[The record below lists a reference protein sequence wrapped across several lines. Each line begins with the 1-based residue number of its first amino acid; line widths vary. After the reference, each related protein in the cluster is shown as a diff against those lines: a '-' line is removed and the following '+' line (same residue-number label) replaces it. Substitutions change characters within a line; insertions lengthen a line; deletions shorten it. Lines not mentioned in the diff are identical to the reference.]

1 MKIKKMEDFTHD
13 VEVTKEVLSS
23 MPLNNQKNLK
33 AYKDRVSS
41 IKEEYIEL
49 KDELYQE
56 IQKRSHKYLNIS
68 ENERIAV
75 LEKELEG
82 LKDLS
87 LFNPLNTPF
96 EKLEINNILYRLNHF
111 FKNDLEKVNN
121 DIKNVIKIFNDV
133 GVGLTAEDFV
143 YSFYA
148 KEYVKELLLDDS
160 LDRMK
165 YIFEELHWKCPD
177 VIMHVSMNIRLL
189 YNKYKNKF
197 VDYIEK
203 RRKDAF
209 SDNLSYEDMIIK
221 RDNILKELYD
231 LKHYDKYNIVNGFMN
246 SELILNDYTVVN
258 VDKCYAKYFNESI
271 TSNDKK
277 NVIGDLKNLLANVQ
291 EYNNYLK
298 YTFILDD
305 AKKKYADKANHVGE
319 VTNISKEIDGLAN
332 ELVKI
337 NNEINSGSSKGF
349 WIFKKK
355 VDVEKLYV
363 DLNTKMKELNDK
375 FDQYDVASV
384 YEDMSKNLTDT
395 SSIYDVFKFAI
406 SFKTYL
412 RNCIKASKEESSIDV
427 VKQLVKEFDSFIS
440 SNNVNVIRNSKFNY
454 DNDLAEVISD
464 HYQLLNIKI
473 TKDLLDEGNLE
484 SLIKDLKIMVN
495 SYYLEEMGL
504 NIDLINDLFE
514 SRKILGKDNDK

>member
-1 MKIKKMEDFTHD
+1 MKIKKMEDFMHD

-23 MPLNNQKNLK
+23 MPINNQKNLK
-33 AYKDRVSS
+33 AYKTKVTG
-41 IKEEYIEL
+41 IKEDYIEL
-49 KDELYQE
+49 KEELYQE
-56 IQKRSHKYLNIS
+56 IKKRSNKYLNIS
-68 ENERIAV
+68 ENDKIAT

-96 EKLEINNILYRLNHF
+96 EKLEINNVLYRLNHF
-111 FKNDLEKVNN
+111 FKNDLENVNS
-121 DIKNVIKIFNDV
+121 DIKYVIKLFNDV
-133 GVGLTAEDFV
+133 GVALTAEDFV

-148 KEYVKELLLDDS
+148 REYVKELLLDDS

-197 VDYIEK
+197 IDYIE
-203 RRKDAF
+203 RRKKDAF
-209 SDNLSYEDMIIK
+209 ADNLSYEDMVIK

-231 LKHYDKYNIVNGFMN
+231 LKHYDKYSIVNGFMN

-258 VDKCYAKYFNESI
+258 VDKCYAKYFSESL
-271 TSNDKK
+271 TSEEKK
-277 NVIGDLKNLLANVQ
+277 NAIGDLKNLLANVQ
-291 EYNNYLK
+291 EYSNYLK

-319 VTNISKEIDGLAN
+319 VTTITKEIDSLAN
-332 ELVKI
+332 ELIKI
-337 NNEINSGSSKGF
+337 NNEINNGSSKGF

-375 FDQYDVASV
+375 FDQFDAASV
-384 YEDMSKNLTDT
+384 YEEMGKNLTDT
-395 SSIYDVFKFAI
+395 SSIYEVFKFALAY
-406 SFKTYL
+406 KTYL

-427 VKQLVKEFDSFIS
+427 VKQIVKEFDGFIS

-473 TKDLLDEGNLE
+473 TKELLDEGNLE
-484 SLIKDLKIMVN
+484 SLIKDLKIMVI
-495 SYYLEEMGL
+495 SYYLEDIGL
-504 NIDLINDLFE
+504 NIDLINDLFD
-514 SRKILGKDNDK
+514 SRKIVNKDNA

>member
-1 MKIKKMEDFTHD
+1 MKIKKMEDFEHD

-23 MPLNNQKNLK
+23 MPINNQRNLK
-33 AYKDRVSS
+33 TYKEKVNS

-49 KDELYQE
+49 KEELYQE
-56 IQKRSHKYLNIS
+56 IKKRSNKYLNIG
-68 ENERIAV
+68 ENEKIAI
-75 LEKELEG
+75 LEGELEG

-96 EKLEINNILYRLNHF
+96 EKLGINNALYRLNHF
-111 FKNDLEKVNN
+111 FKNDLENVDR
-121 DIKNVIKIFNDV
+121 DIKSIIELFNKV
-133 GVGLTAEDFV
+133 GVSLTADDFV

-148 KEYVKELLLDDS
+148 REYVKELLLDDS

-203 RRKDAF
+203 RRKEVF
-209 SDNLSYEDMIIK
+209 TDNLSYDDLVIK
-221 RDNILKELYD
+221 RDNILKELYEV
-231 LKHYDKYNIVNGFMN
+231 KHYDKYNIINGFMN

-258 VDKCYAKYFNESI
+258 VDKCYAKYFGDSI

-291 EYNNYLK
+291 EYSNYLK
-298 YTFILDD
+298 FTFILED

-319 VTNISKEIDGLAN
+319 VTTINKEIDGLASQ
-332 ELVKI
+332 LIKI
-337 NNEINSGSSKGF
+337 NTEVSNGSSKGF

-363 DLNTKMKELNDK
+363 ELNTKMKELNDK
-375 FDQYDVASV
+375 FDQYDAALV
-384 YEDMSKNLTDT
+384 YEEMGKSLTDT
-395 SSIYDVFKFAI
+395 SSIYDVFRFAI
-406 SFKTYL
+406 SYKTYL
-412 RNCIKASKEESSIDV
+412 RNCIKASKEESNIDV
-427 VKQLVKEFDSFIS
+427 VKQVVKEFDDFIS
-440 SNNVNVIRNSKFNY
+440 SNNVNVIRNSRFNY

-473 TKDLLDEGNLE
+473 SKDLLDEGNLE
-484 SLIKDLKIMVN
+484 SLIKDLKVMIN
-495 SYYLEEMGL
+495 SYYLEDMGL
-504 NIDLINDLFE
+504 NIDLINNLFD
-514 SRKILGKDNDK
+514 SKKIINKSDS

>member
-1 MKIKKMEDFTHD
+1 MKIKKMEDFVHD

-23 MPLNNQKNLK
+23 MPINNQKNLK
-33 AYKDRVSS
+33 AYKVKVSKV
-41 IKEEYIEL
+41 KEEYIDL
-49 KDELYQE
+49 KNELYQE
-56 IQKRSHKYLNIS
+56 IKKRSNKYLNIS
-68 ENERIAV
+68 PNERIAT

-96 EKLEINNILYRLNHF
+96 EKLEINNALYRLNHF
-111 FKNDLEKVNN
+111 FKNDLEKVNK
-121 DIKNVIKIFNDV
+121 DIKYIIDLFTNV
-133 GVGLTAEDFV
+133 GVDITSDAFV
-143 YSFYA
+143 YSYYA
-148 KEYVKELLLDDS
+148 REYIKELLLDDS

-189 YNKYKNKF
+189 YNKHKSKFEEYIAKKKKEVF
-197 VDYIEK
+197 VD
-203 RRKDAF
+203 
-209 SDNLSYEDMIIK
+209 SLSYEDMVIK

-231 LKHYDKYNIVNGFMN
+231 LKHYDKYSIVNGFMN
-246 SELILNDYTVVN
+246 SELILNDYSVVN
-258 VDKCYAKYFNESI
+258 VDKCYAKYFADNI
-271 TSNDKK
+271 TSAEKK
-277 NVIGDLKNLLANVQ
+277 NAIGDLKNLLANVQ
-291 EYNNYLK
+291 EYNNFLK

-305 AKKKYADKANHVGE
+305 IKKKYSDKANHVGE
-319 VTNISKEIDGLAN
+319 VTTITKEIDTLASD
-332 ELVKI
+332 LIKI
-337 NNEINSGSSKGF
+337 NNEINNGSSKGF

-375 FDQYDVASV
+375 FDQYDASLV
-384 YEDMSKNLTDT
+384 YEEMNKSLTDT
-395 SSIYDVFKFAI
+395 SSIYEVFQFAL

-412 RNCIKASKEESSIDV
+412 RNCIKASKEESSIDI
-427 VKQLVKEFDSFIS
+427 VKQLVGEFDEFIS

-484 SLIKDLKIMVN
+484 SLIKDLKILIN
-495 SYYLEEMGL
+495 SYYLEDMGL
-504 NIDLINDLFE
+504 NIDLINNLFD
-514 SRKILGKDNDK
+514 SKKIVSKDEA

>member
-1 MKIKKMEDFTHD
+1 MKIKKMEDFEHD

-23 MPLNNQKNLK
+23 MPINNQKNLK
-33 AYKDRVSS
+33 AYKDKVSG
-41 IKEEYIEL
+41 IKEEYIDL
-49 KDELYQE
+49 KEELYQE
-56 IQKRSHKYLNIS
+56 IKKRSNKYLNIS
-68 ENERIAV
+68 PNEKIAV

-96 EKLEINNILYRLNHF
+96 EKLEINNALYRLNHF
-111 FKNDLEKVNN
+111 FKNDLENVNK
-121 DIKNVIKIFNDV
+121 DIEYIIKLFNDV
-133 GVGLTAEDFV
+133 GVALSADDFV
-143 YSFYA
+143 YSYYA
-148 KEYVKELLLDDS
+148 REYIKELLLDDS

-189 YNKYKNKF
+189 YIKHRTKF
-197 VDYIEK
+197 EEYIEK
-203 RRKDAF
+203 KKSEAF
-209 SDNLSYEDMIIK
+209 VDSLSYEDMVIK

-231 LKHYDKYNIVNGFMN
+231 LKHYDKYSIVNGFMN

-258 VDKCYAKYFNESI
+258 VDKCYAKYFSDNV
-271 TSNDKK
+271 TSSEKK
-277 NVIGDLKNLLANVQ
+277 NAIGDLKNLLANVQ
-291 EYNNYLK
+291 EYGNYLK

-319 VTNISKEIDGLAN
+319 VTTIGKEIDGLAKDLTN
-332 ELVKI
+332 I
-337 NNEINSGSSKGF
+337 NNEINNGSSKGF

-363 DLNTKMKELNDK
+363 DLNTKMKELSDK
-375 FDQYDVASV
+375 FDQYDAASV
-384 YEDMSKNLTDT
+384 YEEMSKNLVDT
-395 SSIYDVFKFAI
+395 SSIYDIFRFAL

-412 RNCIKASKEESSIDV
+412 RNCIKASKEESTIDV
-427 VKQLVKEFDSFIS
+427 VKQLVKEFDEFIS

-464 HYQLLNIKI
+464 HYQLLNIRI

-484 SLIKDLKIMVN
+484 SLIKDLKVMVN
-495 SYYLEEMGL
+495 SYYLEDMGL
-504 NIDLINDLFE
+504 NIDLINDLFD
-514 SRKILGKDNDK
+514 SKKIIGKDEA